1 MRKIWSSDNFK
12 VNVAP
17 HDFVNAIEIA
27 SEHRFRVGHR
37 STVTEFMPWLL
48 GRLCR
53 SIPLV
58 RKLFSGKVKI
68 RSEELVVKNN
78 DDNVENVGSSSKTKV
93 VPFIQLTLDLPD
105 MPLFKDGEGTL
116 CVLDST
122 HLITNTNRTQT
133 RTGGNIIPQEPL
145 PNVLRKFDGTTPTDM
160 LVQRKRNFYKLERL
174 PKFLVLCLKRF
185 KKNNFTV
192 EKNSTIVNFPLR
204 SLDMRNYV
212 DDAKLKMPY
221 LPNDAELQAMSVK
234 RLRKVLSRAKIKH
247 EDVVER
253 KELIRRAKGVIREIR
268 NKYVT
273 KYDLVSNIVHDIG
286 TTEEI
291 VEGADPI
298 QVGYLSRECTP
309 SKVVISGMILKIC
322 T

>member
-1 MRKIWSSDNFK
+1 MLH
-12 VNVAP
+12 A
-17 HDFVNAIEIA
+17 
-27 SEHRFRVGHR
+27 
-37 STVTEFMPWLL
+37 
-48 GRLCR
+48 
-53 SIPLV
+53 
-58 RKLFSGKVKI
+58 
-68 RSEELVVKNN
+68 
-78 DDNVENVGSSSKTKV
+78 
-93 VPFIQLTLDLPD
+93 
-105 MPLFKDGEGTL
+105 
-116 CVLDST
+116 
-122 HLITNTNRTQT
+122 RTYT
-133 RTGGNIIPQEPL
+133 
-145 PNVLRKFDGTTPTDM
+145 GTTPTDM

-253 KELIRRAKGVIREIR
+253 AELIRRAKGVIREIR

-298 QVGYLSRECTP
+298 QVGAYHVNVHHQGSNQWYDIEDLHVKEIMPYQIGMSESNLLVYRRREVEDT
-309 SKVVISGMILKIC
+309 S
-322 T
+322 